1 MKRVALCTGTWSR
14 LCARFLQSEIHSLKI
29 STSACGGLSSCC
41 CESVCVCGWYL
52 PGGGGGFVRAW
63 LAWLQEKMGVKA
75 WLRRK
80 RRDWMTTKKVGRD
93 SVIARKIGRGGVIAK
108 KLGVMAWSRKKIG
121 RDGMTDRKLRRDG
134 EWTLDCPKFRR
145 EGLIGQNFRREGAI
159 GTFPKVASDWNL
171 RIFWIWLESLYRH
184 L

>member
-1 MKRVALCTGTWSR
+1 MWRSAFLLLWVCLCM
-14 LCARFLQSEIHSLKI
+14 CVI
-29 STSACGGLSSCC
+29 SSWWRG
-41 CESVCVCGWYL
+41 VCGMKLVYDRRL
-52 PGGGGGFVRAW
+52 PRAW
-63 LAWLQEKMGVKA
+63 RE

-93 SVIARKIGRGGVIAK
+93 SVIARKIGRGGVISK

-134 EWTLDCPKFRR
+134 EWRRDCPKFRR